1 MKPIDYIAI
10 LASHFDATTENPVP
24 FDSPA
29 RPDLTGTTKLLRRMA
44 TAACLLGLSAAQAD
58 VMVPGA
64 LTVGEGF
71 TNPLGFHEPSPV
83 FSWKLPDGVR
93 SQSAYQIEV
102 KTGNDTWNSDWVKS
116 DQSSFVSYGGKPL
129 ASRQQALWRVRYQNE
144 SGTASEWSETAR
156 LELGLLSSD
165 DWKARW
171 IRLPGTADPKAEAAT
186 WLRRTFAAGEKV
198 TQARLYVTARG
209 WFEARLNGE
218 RVGSDF
224 FASGWTPYAK
234 RIDTLTYDV
243 TGLVHSGKNRIGV
256 TLGAGWYAGRLFGQ
270 KQPYGTQPELL
281 FQLEITYADGSTS
294 LVVSDAQW
302 EGTRTGPIVAS
313 GLYDGETYD
322 ARRETSG
329 WAPVEVL
336 PDLGPASL
344 APKPFAPVR
353 IQERLTTKAITE
365 PESGRFVFDLGQ
377 NIVGMAKVRIPVRKD
392 QTVTIRFAEMLQDN
406 GTLYTTNYRR
416 ARSTDSYTA
425 AADGTIEWEPSFT
438 FHGFRYVELS
448 GLPPDVKPAPDWVTG
463 VVLSSDLRRTGV
475 FASSHAKLNQLQS
488 NITWGQRGNFVD
500 IPTDCPQRDERLG
513 WTGDAQ
519 VFCPTSLFNYDSHA
533 FWKSWLASMRDE
545 QLDDGRIPA
554 VIPAVFI
561 ERDSEGWM
569 DAATVI
575 PWENYVRTGDRSVLA
590 DNFAM
595 IEKLV
600 GWYRAQ
606 STEGLIPKINGYG
619 DWLQPYARI
628 IEGDTPQPLIA
639 TAYYAHSTRILA
651 DSARVLGRTAEEAR
665 YATEAETVKKA
676 FARFYFQVDGKLQNA
691 PETQTAYVLAIA
703 FDLLDLETKIKAGTQ
718 LLRLVGEA
726 GGNLRTG
733 FLGTPLI
740 AQALDDTGHGQ
751 AAYNLLFQETY
762 PSWFYSIDQGATT
775 MWERWNSYT
784 RDKGFGSTGMN
795 SLNHYAYG
803 AIGQWMYER
812 VAGLTPDPA
821 KPGYRHF
828 FVRPLIGPQLDW
840 AKAELETPYGK
851 AASSW
856 RKQDGKLMLEIIV
869 PPNTTATIQFPDLRA
884 DQTVTA
890 GTHRYEIPLNSL
902 R

>member
-1 MKPIDYIAI
+1 MKPVLRKSIVT
-10 LASHFDATTENPVP
+10 SHSDTYTEKAVP
-24 FDSPA
+24 FDTLA
-29 RPDLTGTTKLLRRMA
+29 RRDSTGTQRFPRLISI
-44 TAACLLGLSAAQAD
+44 AAFLLGLSAAKAD
-58 VMVPGA
+58 VLAPAG

-71 TNPLGFHEPSPV
+71 TDPLGFHDPLPM
-83 FSWKLPDGVR
+83 FSWKLPESAR
-93 SQSAYQIEV
+93 SQSAYEIEV
-102 KTGNDTWNSDWVKS
+102 KTGKDTWNSGWVKS
-116 DQSSFVSYGGKPL
+116 DQSSFVPYRGKPL
-129 ASRQQALWRVRYQNE
+129 ESRQQGLWRVRYQNE
-144 SGTASEWSETAR
+144 IGTTSEWSETAR
-156 LELGLLSSD
+156 LELGLLSSE

-171 IRLPGTADPKAEAAT
+171 IRLPGIADPKAEAAT
-186 WLRRTFAAGEKV
+186 WLRRTFTAEKKV

-209 WFEARLNGE
+209 WFEARINGE
-218 RVGSDF
+218 RVGNDF
-224 FASGWTPYAK
+224 FANGWTPYAK

-243 TGLVHSGKNRIGV
+243 TGLVHPGENKIGV

-270 KQPYGTQPELL
+270 KQSYGTQPELL
-281 FQLEITYADGSTS
+281 FQLEVAYDDGSTN
-294 LVVSDAQW
+294 LVVSDSEW

-329 WAPVEVL
+329 WGPVEVL
-336 PDLGPASL
+336 PDLGPARL
-344 APKPFAPVR
+344 TPKPFAPVR

-365 PESGRFVFDLGQ
+365 PEPGRFVFDLGQ
-377 NIVGMAKVRIPVRKD
+377 NIVGLAKVRVPVRKD

-425 AADGTIEWEPSFT
+425 AADGIVEWEPSFT

-448 GLPPDVKPAPDWVTG
+448 GLPRHAKPAPDWVTG

-475 FASSHAKLNQLQS
+475 FSSSHAKLNQLQS

-519 VFCPTSLFNYDSHA
+519 VFCPTSLFNYDGLA

-545 QLDDGRIPA
+545 QFDDGRIPA

-561 ERDSEGWM
+561 QRDSAGWM

-575 PWENYVRTGDRSVLA
+575 PWDTYVRTGDRGVLA

-595 IEKLV
+595 MEKLV
-600 GWYRAQ
+600 GWYRTQ

-619 DWLQPYARI
+619 DWLQPHAKI
-628 IEGDTPQPLIA
+628 TEGDTPQPLIA
-639 TAYYAHSTRILA
+639 TAYYARSARILA
-651 DSARVLGRTAEEAR
+651 DSARVLGRTADAAR
-665 YATEAETVKKA
+665 YATEAESVKKA
-676 FARFYFQVDGKLQNA
+676 FARFYFEVDGKLQNA

-703 FDLLDLETKIKAGTQ
+703 FDLLDSETKVKAGTQ
-718 LLRLVGEA
+718 LMRLVGEA

-751 AAYNLLFQETY
+751 AAYDLLFQETY
-762 PSWFYSIDQGATT
+762 PSWFYSINQGATT

-784 RDKGFGSTGMN
+784 RDKGFGSSGMN
-795 SLNHYAYG
+795 SFNHYAYG

-812 VAGLTPDPA
+812 VAGLAPDPA
-821 KPGYRHF
+821 NPGYRHF

-840 AKAELETPYGK
+840 AKAELDTPYGR
-851 AASSW
+851 AVVSW
-856 RKQDGKLMLEIIV
+856 AKESGKLNLDVRV
-869 PPNTTATIQFPDLRA
+869 PPNTTATLEYPPGSA
-884 DQTVTA
+884 PQTLTA
-890 GTHRYEIPLNSL
+890 GTYHFDFP
-902 R
+902 